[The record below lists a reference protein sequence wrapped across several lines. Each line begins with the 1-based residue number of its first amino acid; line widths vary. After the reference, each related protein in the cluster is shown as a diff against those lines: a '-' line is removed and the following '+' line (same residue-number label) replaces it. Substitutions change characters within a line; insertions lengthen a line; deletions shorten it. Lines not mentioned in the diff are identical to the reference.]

1 MEQKLSEDEVG
12 DNCIQNFHFE
22 IYIVEKS
29 QKFSYTAA
37 RGGPLKLTSGRLSD
51 NMHAPSQ
58 MKCLNM
64 VIPIQMYFDSFV
76 SNWSVESCL
85 QPHAIQIMCLTNDV
99 NFFPT
104 VYCRRFFC
112 IFF

>member
-1 MEQKLSEDEVG
+1 MSEDELG

-22 IYIVEKS
+22 IYNVEKR

-51 NMHAPSQ
+51 NMHVPSK

-64 VIPIQMYFDSFV
+64 VIPILMHFYIFV
-76 SNWSVESCL
+76 SNWSVAS
-85 QPHAIQIMCLTNDV
+85 
-99 NFFPT
+99 
-104 VYCRRFFC
+104 
-112 IFF
+112 